1 MLLLERITSL
11 FKLKVD
17 KITPVIKQALDFA
30 TEKHQGQYRKFSKQ
44 PYIVHPIAVAEL
56 INRYSASYEKY
67 EEAIAAALLHDVSED
82 CNVSISEI
90 EDEFG
95 SYVANLV
102 KELTNSKNEINVLG
116 KTEYMKKKL
125 VSLSRDAFLLKLA
138 DRKSNM
144 EDFPSQK
151 MKDETIEI
159 LEYVK
164 EHRKLSFLEHSI
176 IDDIL
181 KICYN

>member
-1 MLLLERITSL
+1 MLLERITSL

-30 TEKHQGQYRKFSKQ
+30 TEKHQGQFRKFSKQ

-56 INRYSASYEKY
+56 INKYSASYDKY
-67 EEAIAAALLHDVSED
+67 ESVIAAALLHDVSED

-90 EDEFG
+90 KSEFG
-95 SYVANLV
+95 NYVASLV
-102 KELTNSKNEINVLG
+102 QELTNNKDEINVLG

-125 VSLSRDAFLLKLA
+125 VSLSQDAFLLKLS
-138 DRKSNM
+138 DRYANIS
-144 EDFPSQK
+144 DFPSQK